1 MWATTM
7 NNGRLFMQHD
17 AHSTYLRHSS
27 SSWLRV
33 CVSGKNRVKGGGP
46 FAICQNQDSF
56 LASCSECRVC
66 KTNSALH
73 FRFLMLSQN
82 PLEDLVA
89 TVCLS
94 L

>member
-1 MWATTM
+1 MWATMM
-7 NNGRLFMQHD
+7 NDGSFLMQHD
-17 AHSTYLRHSS
+17 AHSTCLRHSL
-27 SSWLRV
+27 SWLHL
-33 CVSGKNRVKGGGP
+33 CVLGKNQEKGGGP

-56 LASCSECRVC
+56 LASCSECQVH

-73 FRFLMLSQN
+73 FHFLMLSQN

-89 TVCLS
+89 MVYAS